1 MLISRKAAG
10 GLLALTLFSGA
21 SFASSD
27 LAVPYV
33 VGGEDAPKGAYP
45 WMAQLKA
52 GSSHCGAVLIDE
64 QWLLS
69 AAHCTFD
76 QYEEGQHTQAEDII
90 AFIGE
95 DEFNYSY
102 DDGLPMAEVCQ
113 HPDYVDFDN
122 TEEGKIIGDY
132 DLVLIRLADATS
144 ITPITINQSAIFD
157 QYSPGFGVRVI
168 GYGRV
173 NNDADNPEYLDELQ
187 QADLSLTS
195 ASECSQFYGAEW
207 LSDQMFCAD
216 SNIADSCSGD
226 SGGPLFIDEGTQYKL
241 AGIVSWGTRS
251 CANAPGVYADV
262 GKLSGWINQVIQ
274 ASEAERAGP
283 SLCSQLAAVPRPSS
297 GGGGAAGGLGLIALL
312 VLRRF
317 RKAKN

>member
-1 MLISRKAAG
+1 MPIAYKAKF

-21 SFASSD
+21 SLASPNV
-27 LAVPYV
+27 AVPYV
-33 VGGEDAPKGAYP
+33 VGGQDAPKGAYP

-76 QYEEGQHTQAEDII
+76 QFQEGQHTKAEDII

-102 DDGLPMAEVCQ
+102 EEGLPVAEVCQ
-113 HPDYVDFDN
+113 HPNYVDFDS
-122 TEEGKIIGDY
+122 TEEGQVTGDY
-132 DLVLIRLADATS
+132 DLVLMRLTNASS
-144 ITPITINQSAIFD
+144 ITPIAVNQSAIFD
-157 QYSPGFGVRVI
+157 QYSPGFGLRVI
-168 GYGRV
+168 GYGRI

-195 ASECSQFYGAEW
+195 VSECSDFYGAEW
-207 LSDQMFCAD
+207 LTGQMFCAD
-216 SNIADSCSGD
+216 SDIADSCSGD

-262 GKLSGWINQVIQ
+262 GKLSAWINQVIQ
-274 ASEAERAGP
+274 ASETERTDP

-297 GGGGAAGGLGLIALL
+297 SGGGAAGGFIVIALL
-312 VLRRF
+312 ALCRF
-317 RKAKN
+317 RKTKS

>member
-1 MLISRKAAG
+1 MLISPKAAG

-27 LAVPYV
+27 IAVPYV
-33 VGGEDAPKGAYP
+33 VGGEDAPKGSYP

-52 GSSHCGAVLIDE
+52 GSSHCGAVLINE
-64 QWLLS
+64 QWLIS

-76 QYEEGQHTQAEDII
+76 QYEEGRHTQAEDII

-102 DDGLPMAEVCQ
+102 QDGLPMAEVCQ
-113 HPDYVDFDN
+113 HPSYVDFDS
-122 TEEGKIIGDY
+122 TEEGQVAGDY
-132 DLVLIRLADATS
+132 DLVLMRLTDATS
-144 ITPITINQSAIFD
+144 ITPITINQSAIFE

-168 GYGRV
+168 GYGRT
-173 NNDADNPEYLDELQ
+173 NNDADNPEYLDQLQ
-187 QADLSLTS
+187 QADLYLTS
-195 ASECSQFYGAEW
+195 ASECSEFYGSDM
-207 LSDQMFCAD
+207 LSAQMFCAD

-226 SGGPLFIDEGTQYKL
+226 SGGPVFIDEGTQYKL

-251 CANAPGVYADV
+251 CANSPGVYADV
-262 GKLSGWINQVIQ
+262 GKLSAWINQVIQ
-274 ASEAERAGP
+274 ASEAERTDP

-297 GGGGAAGGLGLIALL
+297 GGGAAGSFMVIALL
-312 VLRRF
+312 ALRRF
-317 RKAKN
+317 RKTKN